1 MAVSGEEVVIV
12 SATMTSRIGPRSIRS
27 SRQHQ
32 LKFQAFNQ
40 SYDVTLQPV
49 GGLVSPNFTVILR
62 DSTNTTQAIPTPSL
76 ARCFYRGQHAAF
88 DLCRGMV
95 RITFSFT
102 PTHAI

>member
-12 SATMTSRIGPRSIRS
+12 SATTSRIGPRSIRS

-40 SYDVTLQPV
+40 SYDVTLQP

-62 DSTNTTQAIPTPSL
+62 DSTNTTQTIPRPSL

-95 RITFSFT
+95 RITFYFT